1 MGRRRQEFENKLD
14 DIVVFNPWTVEELV
28 ATRKRFKLRQRD
40 ISEAIGMTVSSI
52 AMFERGKVNSPWIEK
67 LYGLILERYYAA
79 QLGYIPAFK
88 KLGQNQFIGEDV
100 IHKDTL
106 EKNILDEE

>member
-79 QLGYIPAFK
+79 QLGYIPGFR
-88 KLGQNQFIGEDV
+88 KLGQNQFIGEDI
-100 IHKDTL
+100 IHKDAL
-106 EKNILDEE
+106 EKKILYEE